1 MRTSISQDRQGYV
14 TLCYDDPIIAD
25 RVTMTFFCPPQGGYV
40 RMWTQDGRHPQICE
54 RLARRGPTL
63 ISPTA
68 DALVKIIRREYRA
81 MRREHAK
88 WDY

>member
-25 RVTMTFFCPPQGGYV
+25 RVTMTFFCPPDGGYV
-40 RMWTQDGRHPQICE
+40 RLWTRDGQHPQVCA
-54 RLARRGPTL
+54 RLATQGSTL
-63 ISPTA
+63 MAPSR
-68 DALVKIIRREYRA
+68 DALLSVIRREYRA

>member
-1 MRTSISQDRQGYV
+1 MRASIREDHPGYV
-14 TLCYDDPIIAD
+14 IVTYDDPELGRTA
-25 RVTMTFFCPPQGGYV
+25 MEFFCPPQGGYV

-54 RLARRGPTL
+54 RLARKGNTL
-63 ISPTA
+63 ISPSA
-68 DALVKIIRREYRA
+68 DALLKIIRREYRA